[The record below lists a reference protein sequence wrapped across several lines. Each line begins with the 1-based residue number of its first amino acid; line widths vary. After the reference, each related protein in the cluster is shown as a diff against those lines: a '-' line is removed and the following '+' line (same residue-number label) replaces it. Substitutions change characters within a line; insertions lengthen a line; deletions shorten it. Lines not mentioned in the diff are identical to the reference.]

1 MVQVLSCFD
10 RERTQ
15 TRSIKITVLTF
26 LLIKSKM
33 TLSGCLNFF
42 LDFAN
47 RTLTQMSFSFSNIS
61 LYWNI
66 FIVGKYFIT
75 VFFSRFLDIW

>member
-1 MVQVLSCFD
+1 
-10 RERTQ
+10 
-15 TRSIKITVLTF
+15 
-26 LLIKSKM
+26 M

-47 RTLTQMSFSFSNIS
+47 KTLIQMSLTFSNIS
-61 LYWNI
+61 LYWNL

-75 VFFSRFLDIW
+75 VFFSRLLDIW